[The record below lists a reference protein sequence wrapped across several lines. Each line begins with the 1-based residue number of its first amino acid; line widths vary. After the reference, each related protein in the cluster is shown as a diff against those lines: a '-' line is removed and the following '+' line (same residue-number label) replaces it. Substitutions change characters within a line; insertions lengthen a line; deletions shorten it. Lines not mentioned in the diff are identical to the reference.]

1 MELTEMLANTAEAI
15 TSATKVKE
23 TMFPA
28 SLDSFILDSS
38 KNVYVEE
45 SVSKLLSSLVSS
57 GSSEKLSK
65 VMATAAKIA
74 DSLGV
79 ESLEGYNKYDIASV
93 CDEAAT
99 EISFSYKVAAGEID
113 VEEYTDRLV
122 DHAASRLIVFTDDF
136 IENKL
141 PLTVDLLCGQL
152 VRVYPPA
159 AAMVPIVKNL
169 VPILQP
175 KIKQCV
181 RTGINAV
188 AKHAKAILPK
198 LFNTAKVKVQQFAAK
213 TLNFA

>member
-1 MELTEMLANTAEAI
+1 MELNEILANTAEAI
-15 TSATKVKE
+15 SAASKIKE
-23 TMFPA
+23 TLSSA
-28 SLDSFILDSS
+28 SLENIIPESS
-38 KNVYVEE
+38 ENE
-45 SVSKLLSSLVSS
+45 SSDENISKLLSSFVSS
-57 GSSEKLSK
+57 SSTEKLSK

-79 ESLEGYNKYDIASV
+79 ISLEGNSKFDIASL

-99 EISFSYKVAAGEID
+99 KISLATKVATGEID
-113 VEEYTDRLV
+113 IEEYSDRLV
-122 DHAASRLIVFTDDF
+122 DHAASRLIAYADDY
-136 IENKL
+136 IDNKL
-141 PLTVDLLCGQL
+141 PMAVDLLCGTL
-152 VRVYPPA
+152 VKAYPPA
-159 AAMVPIVKNL
+159 APLIPLVKNL

-213 TLNFA
+213 ALNFA

>member
-1 MELTEMLANTAEAI
+1 MELNEILANTAEAI
-15 TSATKVKE
+15 SAASKIKE
-23 TMFPA
+23 TLSSA
-28 SLDSFILDSS
+28 SLENIIPESS
-38 KNVYVEE
+38 ENE
-45 SVSKLLSSLVSS
+45 SSDENTSKLLSSFVSS
-57 GSSEKLSK
+57 SSTEKLSK

-79 ESLEGYNKYDIASV
+79 ISLEGSSKFEIASL

-99 EISFSYKVAAGEID
+99 KISLATKVATGEID
-113 VEEYTDRLV
+113 IEEYSDRLV
-122 DHAASRLIVFTDDF
+122 DHATSRLIAYADDF
-136 IENKL
+136 IDNKL
-141 PLTVDLLCGQL
+141 PMTVDLLCGTL
-152 VRVYPPA
+152 VKAYPPA
-159 AAMVPIVKNL
+159 APIVPVIKNF

-213 TLNFA
+213 ALNFA